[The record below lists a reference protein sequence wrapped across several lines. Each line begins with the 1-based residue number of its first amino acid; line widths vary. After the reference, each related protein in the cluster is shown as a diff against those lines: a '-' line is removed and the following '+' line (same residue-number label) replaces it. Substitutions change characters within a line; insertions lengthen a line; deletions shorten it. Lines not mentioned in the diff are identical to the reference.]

1 MITIPTWLFIFLCI
15 ISVLFLLAFLG
26 IVFDIISQ
34 VTYEKHELQ
43 KFQNKQKEKGVIN
56 HGHEE

>member
-1 MITIPTWLFIFLCI
+1 MITIPKWLFIFLCI

-34 VTYEKHELQ
+34 AAYEKHELQ

-56 HGHEE
+56 HGYEK

>member
-1 MITIPTWLFIFLCI
+1 MITIPKWLFIFLCI

>member
-1 MITIPTWLFIFLCI
+1 MITIPKWFFILLC
-15 ISVLFLLAFLG
+15 VFAGLLLITVLG

-34 VTYEKHELQ
+34 ATYEKHELQ